1 MLHNKLEKNFHLS
14 NKKAMFFN
22 LRRYY
27 EVTNRD
33 PFEYLPLT
41 YHVRNGTD
49 DQEYLKFESQ
59 FQKNKLDRSCKN
71 LWIVKPGENTN

>member
-27 EVTNRD
+27 EVTQRN

-41 YHVRNGTD
+41 FHVRNGTID
-49 DQEYLKFESQ
+49 NEYLKFEAE
-59 FQKNKLDRSCKN
+59 FQQNKIYKSNKNI
-71 LWIVKPGENTN
+71 WIVKPGENTN